1 MGGRGQLGHEFD
13 SDVVRTIRLAET
25 DRRTSPQTGYGSP
38 TFRSRRSRRLRIAMI
53 GQKGVPATFGGIEHH
68 VEELGARLVERG
80 HEVTV
85 FCRSN
90 YVHQTATEYRG
101 MRLAQVPTIGT
112 KHLDA
117 FAHSATSTLAA
128 MRDSYDVIHYHAL
141 GPGLFAF
148 APRYASR
155 AKVALTVH
163 GLDHM
168 RAKWGRGAK
177 TVLRTAGWLSA
188 RVPDVTVT
196 VSQALT
202 DHYAHHY
209 QRRAIYIPNGVA
221 PISPRPR
228 KMLENSL
235 HLNGKGYVLFVGRL
249 VPEKL
254 PDLLIKAFSRI
265 RGDLH
270 LVFAGGTSF
279 TNDYV
284 QSLRM
289 MAASDPRIMFTGYIF
304 GEALAA
310 LYSNASVFVLPSELE
325 GLPLTLLEAAASGT
339 PIVASDI
346 PPHVEII
353 ADNGPGHRLF
363 RTGDLDA
370 LTLALK
376 RTLADVDGERR
387 GAARLRERV
396 LRDYSWD
403 DAVEATE
410 EVYMN
415 IVEPGRPFMS
425 IPSTQK
431 PAQDGGRRVLQVNGA
446 DALRLDEPD
455 EISLDEPD
463 EIRLDEPKGL
473 VGKSSIEGLDRNDT
487 ATGT

>member
-25 DRRTSPQTGYGSP
+25 DRRISPQTGYGSP
-38 TFRSRRSRRLRIAMI
+38 TFRSRRSRRFRIAMI

-101 MRLAQVPTIGT
+101 MRLARVPTIGT

-117 FAHSATSTLAA
+117 FAHSAASTVAA
-128 MRDSYDVIHYHAL
+128 MRDSYDVVHYHAL

-148 APRYASR
+148 APRFASR
-155 AKVALTVH
+155 SKVALTVH

-168 RAKWGRGAK
+168 RAKWGTGAK
-177 TVLRTAGWLSA
+177 AVLRTAGWLSA

-202 DHYAHHY
+202 EHYAHHY
-209 QRRAIYIPNGVA
+209 RRQAVYIPNGVA

-228 KMLENSL
+228 SLLENSL
-235 HLNGKGYVLFVGRL
+235 DLNGKPYALFVGRL
-249 VPEKL
+249 VPEKM
-254 PDLLIKAFSRI
+254 PDLLVRAFSRI
-265 RGDLH
+265 PDDLQ
-270 LVFAGGTSF
+270 LIFAGGTSF

-284 QSLRM
+284 QSLKTL
-289 MAASDPRIMFTGYIF
+289 AAPDPRVIFTGYIF
-304 GEALAA
+304 GEALEA
-310 LYSNASVFVLPSELE
+310 LYSNASVFILPSELE

-370 LTLALK
+370 LTMALK
-376 RTLADVDGERR
+376 RTLADEEGERR
-387 GAARLRERV
+387 GAARLRARV

-415 IVEPGRPFMS
+415 IVEPARTFIS

-431 PAQDGGRRVLQVNGA
+431 PAQDGGRRVLQVNGG

-455 EISLDEPD
+455 EINVDEPD

-473 VGKSSIEGLDRNDT
+473 VGESSVEELDRNET

>member
-1 MGGRGQLGHEFD
+1 
-13 SDVVRTIRLAET
+13 
-25 DRRTSPQTGYGSP
+25 
-38 TFRSRRSRRLRIAMI
+38 
-53 GQKGVPATFGGIEHH
+53 
-68 VEELGARLVERG
+68 
-80 HEVTV
+80 
-85 FCRSN
+85 
-90 YVHQTATEYRG
+90 
-101 MRLAQVPTIGT
+101 
-112 KHLDA
+112 
-117 FAHSATSTLAA
+117 
-128 MRDSYDVIHYHAL
+128 
-141 GPGLFAF
+141 
-148 APRYASR
+148 
-155 AKVALTVH
+155 
-163 GLDHM
+163 
-168 RAKWGRGAK
+168 
-177 TVLRTAGWLSA
+177 
-188 RVPDVTVT
+188 
-196 VSQALT
+196 
-202 DHYAHHY
+202 
-209 QRRAIYIPNGVA
+209 
-221 PISPRPR
+221 
-228 KMLENSL
+228 MLENSL

-415 IVEPGRPFMS
+415 IVGADRPFMS
-425 IPSTQK
+425 IPSTRK
-431 PAQDGGRRVLQVNGA
+431 PAQDGGRRVLQVKGA

-473 VGKSSIEGLDRNDT
+473 VGKSSIEELDRNDT

>member
-1 MGGRGQLGHEFD
+1 MGGRGQLGHELD

-25 DRRTSPQTGYGSP
+25 DRRISPQTGNGTPS
-38 TFRSRRSRRLRIAMI
+38 FRTRRSRRLRIAMI
-53 GQKGVPATFGGIEHH
+53 GQRGVPATFGGIEHH

-90 YVHQTATEYRG
+90 YVRQTATEYRG
-101 MRLAQVPTIGT
+101 MRLARVPTIDT

-117 FAHSATSTLAA
+117 LAHSATSTLVA
-128 MRDSYDVIHYHAL
+128 MRDSYDVVHYHAL

-168 RAKWGRGAK
+168 RAKWGKGAK
-177 TVLRTAGWLSA
+177 TVLRAAGWLSA
-188 RVPDVTVT
+188 RVPDVTIT

-202 DHYAHHY
+202 EHYAHHY
-209 QRRAIYIPNGVA
+209 GRQAVYIPNGVA

-228 KMLENSL
+228 SL
-235 HLNGKGYVLFVGRL
+235 LQNFLNLNGKPYVLFVGRL

-254 PDLLIKAFSRI
+254 PDLLIKAFSGI
-265 RGDLH
+265 PGDLQ
-270 LVFAGGTSF
+270 LIFAGGTSF

-284 QSLRM
+284 QSLKTL
-289 MAASDPRIMFTGYIF
+289 AAPDPRIIFTGYIF
-304 GEALAA
+304 GEALQA

-346 PPHVEII
+346 PPHVEIM
-353 ADNGPGHRLF
+353 AHNGPGHRLV

-370 LTLALK
+370 LTTALK
-376 RTLADVDGERR
+376 RTLSNVEGERL
-387 GAARLRERV
+387 GAARLRDRV
-396 LRDYSWD
+396 LRHYSWE
-403 DAVEATE
+403 DAAEVTE
-410 EVYMN
+410 DVYRS
-415 IVEPGRPFMS
+415 IVERGRTFMS
-425 IPSTQK
+425 VPSTPR
-431 PAQDGGRRVLQVNGA
+431 PAQHLPRRTLHLDG
-446 DALRLDEPD
+446 
-455 EISLDEPD
+455 PD
-463 EIRLDEPKGL
+463 EIRLDERHDATAGASPG
-473 VGKSSIEGLDRNDT
+473 EGLHHDDT
-487 ATGT
+487 STGS